1 MWRNFLSSLFL
12 AFSVAGTFDEF
23 PSKDTNIKCPS
34 INEETE
40 RLHPPKFRGVWTSSR
55 CEIRPGPEFLVRK
68 YIFRRKK
75 FKLHQF
81 YYFDAQCTRPKYGI
95 TAEGSIKVQQ
105 MSWVVRG
112 GAESEYRLYNVTIN
126 PYNKHFA
133 RKLSKRIKMYCKSLH
148 GITVKRYRKY
158 KIFNFPRKFQKSKDF
173 DCTGLLS
180 LSFHELQLLKVEL
193 KKTTNFNKHN
203 SYLND
208 NKISRYEKPTRL
220 LYLGNIHTDIKQ
232 RSTYRPYS
240 YQTPLKKG
248 NTRDCKICRKIKK
261 SNEFKPPRLDK
272 NRNQRRTFIDGY
284 WSSKGCETRSYGQF
298 LKRSLLFHA
307 NGVSWEGI
315 YNFYR
320 DPDCNHGSL
329 SVHVSGG
336 YLKERESRIIA
347 GASDYKFN
355 LTQMSVIPRDYFTT
369 DTLNHARNN
378 SCGII
383 GTWKID
389 SAQSV
394 VRTKGC
400 DILGLHVPTTEFE
413 IIKLEQRQV
422 DDVLLV
428 GERPTDGKSLSGPS
442 TRPTSFQP
450 PLVRCMIERNNNEL
464 PDF

>member
-1 MWRNFLSSLFL
+1 MSIEFHLLVYDFSLLFHIL
-12 AFSVAGTFDEF
+12 ICYIV
-23 PSKDTNIKCPS
+23 IS
-34 INEETE
+34 INST
-40 RLHPPKFRGVWTSSR
+40 F
-55 CEIRPGPEFLVRK
+55 F
-68 YIFRRKK
+68 
-75 FKLHQF
+75 
-81 YYFDAQCTRPKYGI
+81 
-95 TAEGSIKVQQ
+95 
-105 MSWVVRG
+105 
-112 GAESEYRLYNVTIN
+112 
-126 PYNKHFA
+126 
-133 RKLSKRIKMYCKSLH
+133 
-148 GITVKRYRKY
+148 
-158 KIFNFPRKFQKSKDF
+158 FQ
-173 DCTGLLS
+173 
-180 LSFHELQLLKVEL
+180 
-193 KKTTNFNKHN
+193 
-203 SYLND
+203 
-208 NKISRYEKPTRL
+208 
-220 LYLGNIHTDIKQ
+220 
-232 RSTYRPYS
+232 
-240 YQTPLKKG
+240 
-248 NTRDCKICRKIKK
+248 TRDCKICRKIKK

>member
-1 MWRNFLSSLFL
+1 M
-12 AFSVAGTFDEF
+12 
-23 PSKDTNIKCPS
+23 
-34 INEETE
+34 
-40 RLHPPKFRGVWTSSR
+40 
-55 CEIRPGPEFLVRK
+55 
-68 YIFRRKK
+68 
-75 FKLHQF
+75 HQF

-112 GAESEYRLYNVTIN
+112 GAESVYRLYNVTIN

-248 NTRDCKICRKIKK
+248 NVSKIFLWYIVININFSTLSLSIISQHRPNGFQTMFIIKNFSYIHINKHQVHLTWIYIMTGNAAAQDYSKCSLKHHKRYHFMLRK
-261 SNEFKPPRLDK
+261 PAG
-272 NRNQRRTFIDGY
+272 RTKFSVWKIIEHEEPNVM
-284 WSSKGCETRSYGQF
+284 SCLVLF
-298 LKRSLLFHA
+298 LKYDFFLL
-307 NGVSWEGI
+307 
-315 YNFYR
+315 
-320 DPDCNHGSL
+320 
-329 SVHVSGG
+329 
-336 YLKERESRIIA
+336 
-347 GASDYKFN
+347 
-355 LTQMSVIPRDYFTT
+355 
-369 DTLNHARNN
+369 
-378 SCGII
+378 
-383 GTWKID
+383 
-389 SAQSV
+389 
-394 VRTKGC
+394 
-400 DILGLHVPTTEFE
+400 
-413 IIKLEQRQV
+413 
-422 DDVLLV
+422 
-428 GERPTDGKSLSGPS
+428 KS
-442 TRPTSFQP
+442 
-450 PLVRCMIERNNNEL
+450 
-464 PDF
+464 